1 MTTPSPPKPDIEP
14 VATLVERLRLW
25 LVKRGEP
32 DSGLHYEGVSYNL
45 ETGAIRDSYV
55 TLTGSDADFIAA
67 NFHGHGAR
75 ELASALLALEGERD
89 ALREAIG
96 DLLRCEY
103 ESAGH
108 GLTDCIDNHGEPYQS
123 AHLDGCIKR
132 AEALLGPSR
141 ALSSSEHI

>member
-1 MTTPSPPKPDIEP
+1 MTEPKPDIEP

-67 NFHGHGAR
+67 NFHGKGAR

-89 ALREAIG
+89 ALREALKPFATCIDRLAPGEDISHWALG
-96 DLLRCEY
+96 DALN
-103 ESAGH
+103 H
-108 GLTDCIDNHGEPYQS
+108 GLTVEHV
-123 AHLDGCIKR
+123 LR
-132 AEALLGPSR
+132 AQA